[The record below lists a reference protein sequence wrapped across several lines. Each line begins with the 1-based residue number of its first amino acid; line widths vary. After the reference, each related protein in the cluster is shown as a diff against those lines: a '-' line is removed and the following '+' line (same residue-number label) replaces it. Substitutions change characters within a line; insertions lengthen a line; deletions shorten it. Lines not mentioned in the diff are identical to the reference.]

1 MIMKKLI
8 TAAAIAAIA
17 CGCVTVNKND
27 GGESNLRMK
36 VCKDVIHEKV
46 SVGDKQVT
54 AEDNLHCLF
63 GLICWGSS
71 ASHDADLAEGSEDSA
86 KLFGFMAPP
95 LSPMQKAKN
104 GAYAN
109 ACDAAKCD
117 QLVATRYKV
126 TATDYYVYK
135 KYKAEVTGYPAKVEG
150 VEVVT
155 PLCIQNAKAGKCPC
169 PAK

>member
-1 MIMKKLI
+1 MKKLI
-8 TAAAIAAIA
+8 MSAALAAVA

-27 GGESNLRMK
+27 GGESDLRMK
-36 VCKDVIHEKV
+36 ICKDIIHEKV
-46 SVGDKQVT
+46 SVGDKQNS
-54 AEDNLHCLF
+54 AMDNIHCLF
-63 GLICWGSS
+63 GFICWGST
-71 ASHDADLAEGSEDSA
+71 ATHDADLAEGSGDTA
-86 KLFGFMAPP
+86 KFFGLMAAP
-95 LSPMQKAKN
+95 LNPMQKAKN

-126 TATDYYVYK
+126 TANDYYVYK

-155 PLCIQNAKAGKCPC
+155 PLCIQNAKSGKCPC

>member
-1 MIMKKLI
+1 MNKLI
-8 TAAAIAAIA
+8 MIVAVAALAG
-17 CGCVTVNKND
+17 GCITVNKND
-27 GGESNLRMK
+27 GGESNMKMK

-54 AEDNLHCLF
+54 AQDQVHCLF

-71 ASHDADLAEGSEDSA
+71 ATHIADQTDD
-86 KLFGFMAPP
+86 LFAFGA
-95 LSPMQKAKN
+95 QVKAKN

-117 QLVATRYKV
+117 QLVGTRYKI
-126 TATDYYVYK
+126 TTDDYFVYK
-135 KYKAEVTGYPAKVEG
+135 KCKAEVTGYPAKVEG

-155 PLCIQNAKAGKCPC
+155 PPCLDKAKLS
-169 PAK
+169 PAAK